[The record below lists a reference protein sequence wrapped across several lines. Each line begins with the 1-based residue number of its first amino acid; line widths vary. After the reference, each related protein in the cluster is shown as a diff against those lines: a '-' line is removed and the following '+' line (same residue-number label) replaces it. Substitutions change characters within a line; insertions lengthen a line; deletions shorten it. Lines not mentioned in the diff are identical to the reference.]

1 MGCSDNT
8 WQLILHI
15 RFIRNFTSPA
25 HTSNKVGSGLELLLM
40 DPDDIR
46 KVSDENV
53 KIVRYILHIILNIA
67 IHGCILSDLL
77 SRCPTII
84 SSHTMLNITSHAISW
99 FLRSVYMIKHHWN
112 HNCVDKRLGSC
123 SVSQKQCKKQ

>member
-1 MGCSDNT
+1 
-8 WQLILHI
+8 
-15 RFIRNFTSPA
+15 
-25 HTSNKVGSGLELLLM
+25 M

-84 SSHTMLNITSHAISW
+84 SSYTMLNITSHAIS
-99 FLRSVYMIKHHWN
+99 
-112 HNCVDKRLGSC
+112 
-123 SVSQKQCKKQ
+123 